1 MIDVT
6 TVLCKVEDTW
16 EEVALPKSCRG
27 LIVLNL
33 QSYAGGRNLWGKDKE
48 SNCDDGVLEIVT
60 VDDVFSLGW
69 KLVTT
74 KGLGGRCR
82 RLIRCKELRVR
93 ATEALHM
100 QIDGEPWAQPPATVH
115 IKAIGRS
122 QVLAKRA

>member
-1 MIDVT
+1 MT

-16 EEVALPKSCRG
+16 EAARALPKSCRG

-48 SNCDDGVLEIVT
+48 TTSDDGVLEIVT

-74 KGLGGRCR
+74 KGLGPGAGDSPGARSCASARPRPSTCKLTRAGLGAAAGDGPHQGDRPVAGPR
-82 RLIRCKELRVR
+82 RLV
-93 ATEALHM
+93 
-100 QIDGEPWAQPPATVH
+100 
-115 IKAIGRS
+115 
-122 QVLAKRA
+122 